1 MVKKYSDAELTKR
14 VQSDGWSLVTGD
26 KDRDKTVTGTLE
38 DIAKVTHERHRSGK
52 PPGRIKELE
61 TTIELDMIQIEL
73 LWRQLGL
80 PV

>member
-1 MVKKYSDAELTKR
+1 MVKKYTDAELAER
-14 VQSDGWSLVTGD
+14 IQSDGWSLVIDNNDQD
-26 KDRDKTVTGTLE
+26 KAVTGTLE
-38 DIAKVTHERHRSGK
+38 EMAKATHERRNKGSA
-52 PPGRIKELE
+52 PGLIKELE

>member
-1 MVKKYSDAELTKR
+1 MVKKYTDAELTER
-14 VQSDGWSLVTGD
+14 VQSDGWSLVTGN
-26 KDRDKTVTGTLE
+26 KDQDNTVTGTLE
-38 DIAKVTHERHRSGK
+38 EMAKVTHERHNSGK

>member
-1 MVKKYSDAELTKR
+1 MVKKYTDAELAER
-14 VQSDGWSLVTGD
+14 VQSDGWSLVTGN
-26 KDRDKTVTGTLE
+26 KDQDKTTGTLE
-38 DIAKVTHERHRSGK
+38 DIAKVTHERHKSGK
-52 PPGRIKELE
+52 PLGRIKELE